1 MNEVIYT
8 VSSSVKH
15 GNETRDG
22 EPETLRG
29 AKAAGW
35 LSRERSTAM
44 QRAGAEPY
52 DALLWRLQ
60 ARHVADANEG
70 LTLGV
75 TACERRAGTTTVAA
89 SLALRAAEL
98 QLGPVLLVESN
109 RRGSWLSKKW
119 GLREGPGLAQ
129 LLAGEASY
137 VECLQGGPAPQLEVI
152 TAGIVGRG
160 EVGLLEPGA
169 VEALMAEACADHRIV
184 LFDLPA
190 ADELNQ
196 MLLVAKQLDQLLMV
210 VRSDSTRKGDAER
223 FGEQLLDDGAPFV
236 GVVLNRQRNYIPRL
250 LRRWL

>member
-1 MNEVIYT
+1 MNEFINT
-8 VSSSVKH
+8 VSATAKR
-15 GNETRDG
+15 GNEAGDS
-22 EPETLRG
+22 EPDMLRGPNDASWTLR
-29 AKAAGW
+29 
-35 LSRERSTAM
+35 ERATAV
-44 QRAGAEPY
+44 QRPGAEPY
-52 DALLWRLQ
+52 DGLLWRLQ
-60 ARHVADANEG
+60 ARQAADANESM
-70 LTLGV
+70 TLGI

-109 RRGSWLSKKW
+109 RRGSWLTKKW

-152 TAGIVGRG
+152 TAGLVGRG

-196 MLLVAKQLDQLLMV
+196 MLLVAKQLDQVLMV

-236 GVVLNRQRNYIPRL
+236 GIVLNRQRNYIPRL